1 MTGIGHEDDLTI
13 ADLVADH
20 RAATPT
26 AAMVACLPDRDSAE
40 RSLQNRRQRMKDLV
54 GWRITRDR
62 QRLNDLRPLL
72 AQQSPLKRLQKL
84 QDDLHQKH
92 DLLRALSPSRWLQ
105 RGLALLTNDA
115 GEALSAVTSIKVGDR
130 IMVQMN
136 DGELETDVQV
146 IRPASHQ
153 SKS

>member
-1 MTGIGHEDDLTI
+1 
-13 ADLVADH
+13 
-20 RAATPT
+20 
-26 AAMVACLPDRDSAE
+26 MVACLPDRDSAE

-62 QRLNDLRPLL
+62 QRLNDRRTLL
-72 AQQSPLKRLQKL
+72 AQQSPLKRLRQL
-84 QDDLHQKH
+84 QDDLHQKR
-92 DLLRALSPSRWLQ
+92 DLLRALSPRHWLQ

-136 DGELETDVQV
+136 DGEIETDVQV

>member
-1 MTGIGHEDDLTI
+1 
-13 ADLVADH
+13 
-20 RAATPT
+20 
-26 AAMVACLPDRDSAE
+26 MVACLPDRDSAE

-62 QRLNDLRPLL
+62 QRLNDRRTLL
-72 AQQSPLKRLQKL
+72 AQQSPLKRLRQL
-84 QDDLHQKH
+84 QDDLHQKR

-136 DGELETDVQV
+136 DGELETDVQI
-146 IRPASHQ
+146 IRPASNQ
-153 SKS
+153 TKS